1 MRTHDLRA
9 ATAVDDVLQSPRSR
23 QTFDARTMSCNSC
36 DTSTAIA
43 VFEMPYHH
51 PCATTHVR
59 TKATSRTAQYHHH
72 TCTICQRKVPMA
84 VTVVKQRHVQTL
96 VAQKHLDANVWNDLL
111 SCKSAS
117 ESSSS
122 MSQAFKRQK
131 ASKRQSSNER
141 PRASNIP

>member
-1 MRTHDLRA
+1 MRTHNSRVAIVADH
-9 ATAVDDVLQSPRSR
+9 VVQSPWSKEMCSV
-23 QTFDARTMSCNSC
+23 RTMSCRLVPHQQQLPFRDALSPPYVQPH
-36 DTSTAIA
+36 TSTARPPVVQHRTTIT
-43 VFEMPYHH
+43 VVPY
-51 PCATTHVR
+51 V
-59 TKATSRTAQYHHH
+59 KW
-72 TCTICQRKVPMA
+72 KVPMA